1 MIVEE
6 LIGVAR
12 PSVLLSRLMRIGL
25 FLGAAAVSALLFAGC
40 GDGDGEDSGDSGEQS
55 ASEAKYD
62 EGTIRMEIELLDTG
76 LLKGHSY
83 VDSADGWTVAGV
95 NVTAVA
101 DDGTEWGVIEI
112 KEQGDADSVTFF
124 EVQVQEL
131 PRGDQITLTTT
142 ASFSDDHGF
151 MAERTAI
158 DEWPP

>member
-1 MIVEE
+1 MR
-6 LIGVAR
+6 LGV
-12 PSVLLSRLMRIGL
+12 LMSAVML
-25 FLGAAAVSALLFAGC
+25 TAMFLAGC
-40 GDGDGEDSGDSGEQS
+40 GDDGNENGGDSGGQS
-55 ASEAKYD
+55 ASEATYD

-83 VDSADGWTVAGV
+83 VDSADGWTVASV

-142 ASFSDDHGF
+142 ATFSHDNGL
-151 MAERTAI
+151 MAERAAT
-158 DEWPP
+158 DKWPP

>member
-1 MIVEE
+1 
-6 LIGVAR
+6 L
-12 PSVLLSRLMRIGL
+12 SVDKRIDHAPLRILRSALMRIVL
-25 FLGAAAVSALLFAGC
+25 SVGAVTATAMLLVGC
-40 GDGDGEDSGDSGEQS
+40 GDDGNKNDADSGGQS
-55 ASEAKYD
+55 ASEATYD

-95 NVTAVA
+95 NITAVA

-142 ASFSDDHGF
+142 ASFTDDNGF
-151 MAERTAI
+151 MAERAAV
-158 DEWPP
+158 DKWPP